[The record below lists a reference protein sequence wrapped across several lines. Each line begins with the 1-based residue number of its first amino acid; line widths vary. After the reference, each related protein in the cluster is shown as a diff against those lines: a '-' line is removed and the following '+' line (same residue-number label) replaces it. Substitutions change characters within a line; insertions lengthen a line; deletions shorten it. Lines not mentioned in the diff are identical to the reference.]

1 MEIVIGMSISRI
13 AKLAGVSTAT
23 VSKILNG
30 KDQAISESTRQKVLE
45 IIEKEGYIP
54 NAIAKSLKV
63 KNTKTIGLIV
73 PDVMNP
79 FFSEIARGVEDSAD
93 RLGYS
98 VILCNTDNNAEKEK
112 KYLRVLQSKRV
123 DGIIISAVES
133 NNNIF
138 FSNNVIPPIVLMD
151 RDIET
156 DKPVGKIKIDN
167 VRCIYDATTFLI
179 SKGCT
184 NIGFISSDTV
194 NALSEDR
201 LQGYMK
207 ALKDNKMPYSKDAV
221 YLRDYSVETGY
232 FGAISLI
239 EKNKIDGICC
249 GNDLIAIGA
258 IKALKEKGI
267 NVPEDIKVIGL
278 DDIFICSYFDP
289 PLTTIR
295 QPIYDMGHEAV
306 NLLIDM
312 IEKKETNLLRVLNHK
327 LIERMS
333 T

>member
-1 MEIVIGMSISRI
+1 MSISRI

-30 KDQAISESTRQKVLE
+30 KDQAISEATRQKVLE

-63 KNTKTIGLIV
+63 KNTKTIGLIL

-79 FFSEIARGVEDSAD
+79 FFSEMARGVEDSAD

-98 VILCNTDNNAEKEK
+98 VILCNTDNKAEKEN
-112 KYLRVLQSKRV
+112 KYFQVLQSKRV

-133 NNNIF
+133 KNDFFFNNN
-138 FSNNVIPPIVLMD
+138 VTPIVLMD

-167 VRCIYDATTFLI
+167 VRCTYDATTFLI
-179 SKGCT
+179 TKGCK
-184 NIGFISSDTV
+184 NIGFISSDTL

-201 LQGYMK
+201 LKGYIK
-207 ALKDNKMPYSKDAV
+207 ALEDNNMPYSNDVV
-221 YLRDYSVETGY
+221 YLKDYSVETGY

-239 EKNKIDGICC
+239 EKSKIDGICC

-267 NVPEDIKVIGL
+267 NVPKDVKVIGL
-278 DDIFICSYFDP
+278 DDIFICGYIDP

-295 QPIYDMGHEAV
+295 QPVYDMGREAV

-312 IEKKETNLLRVLNHK
+312 IEKRESNLLRVLDHK

>member
-1 MEIVIGMSISRI
+1 MSISRI

-30 KDQAISESTRQKVLE
+30 KDQAISEATRQKVLE

-63 KNTKTIGLIV
+63 KNTKTIGLIL

-79 FFSEIARGVEDSAD
+79 FFSEMARGVEDSAD

-98 VILCNTDNNAEKEK
+98 VILCNTDNKAEKEN
-112 KYLRVLQSKRV
+112 KYFQVLQSKRV

-133 NNNIF
+133 KNDFFFNNN
-138 FSNNVIPPIVLMD
+138 VTPIVLMD

-167 VRCIYDATTFLI
+167 VRCTYDATTFLI
-179 SKGCT
+179 TKGCK
-184 NIGFISSDTV
+184 NIGFISSDTL

-201 LQGYMK
+201 LKGYIK
-207 ALKDNKMPYSKDAV
+207 ALEDNNMPYSNDVV
-221 YLRDYSVETGY
+221 YLKDYSVETGY

-239 EKNKIDGICC
+239 EKSKIDGICC

-258 IKALKEKGI
+258 IKALKEKEI
-267 NVPEDIKVIGL
+267 NVPKDVKVIGL
-278 DDIFICSYFDP
+278 DDIFICGYIDP

-295 QPIYDMGHEAV
+295 QPVYDMGREAV

-312 IEKKETNLLRVLNHK
+312 IEKRESNLLRVLDHK

>member
-1 MEIVIGMSISRI
+1 MSISRI

-30 KDQAISESTRQKVLE
+30 KDQAISEATRQKVLE

-54 NAIAKSLKV
+54 NTIAKSLKV
-63 KNTKTIGLIV
+63 KNTKTIGLIL

-79 FFSEIARGVEDSAD
+79 FFSEMARGVEDSAD

-98 VILCNTDNNAEKEK
+98 VILCNTDNKAEKEN
-112 KYLRVLQSKRV
+112 KYFQVLQSKRV

-133 NNNIF
+133 KNDFFFNNN
-138 FSNNVIPPIVLMD
+138 VTPIVLMD

-167 VRCIYDATTFLI
+167 VRCTYDATTFLI
-179 SKGCT
+179 TKGCK
-184 NIGFISSDTV
+184 NIGFISSDTL

-201 LQGYMK
+201 LKGYIK
-207 ALKDNKMPYSKDAV
+207 ALEDNNMPYSNDVV
-221 YLRDYSVETGY
+221 YLKDYSVETGY

-239 EKNKIDGICC
+239 EKSKIDGICC

-267 NVPEDIKVIGL
+267 NVPKDVKVIGL
-278 DDIFICSYFDP
+278 DDIFICGYIDP

-295 QPIYDMGHEAV
+295 QPVYDMGREAV

-312 IEKKETNLLRVLNHK
+312 IEKRESNLLRVLDHK